1 MTLPAD
7 KTGSPCMPG
16 PRPATPFT
24 ETSSRGFPTEGIGSL
39 LPFAEG
45 FSVELHEY
53 LNNSAAGFSQS
64 QRFKEE
70 QGGALMP

>member
-1 MTLPAD
+1 LA
-7 KTGSPCMPG
+7 
-16 PRPATPFT
+16 
-24 ETSSRGFPTEGIGSL
+24 EGFGSL

-45 FSVELHEY
+45 FSVELLEY
-53 LNNSAAGFSQS
+53 LNNSAAGFPQS